1 MQNLR
6 LRNLLLSVIIG
17 SVFSMAV
24 AELQAARPVTT
35 AYTKDAI
42 GLRAEP
48 KLTARVIAT
57 LAVGVRVRV
66 NYCSE
71 GWCNVS
77 TKGLTGFV
85 IERFLMRTMS
95 PPRTETKAED
105 IKTRKANE
113 TVLQE

>member
-17 SVFSMAV
+17 SLFSMPA
-24 AELQAARPVTT
+24 AELHAARPGTTAYT

-48 KLTARVIAT
+48 KLTASVIAT
-57 LAVGVRVRV
+57 LAAGVRVRV
-66 NYCSE
+66 NSCSE

-85 IERFLMRTMS
+85 IEQFLIRNTP
-95 PPRTETKAED
+95 PPRTDQDQGQKNPQG
-105 IKTRKANE
+105 R
-113 TVLQE
+113 